1 MRTESPAL
9 PASAASHSA
18 LYDSRV
24 CTPGAL
30 RAAVAAARAQGRS
43 IGFVPTM
50 GALHAGH
57 VSLVSLLKARGAFVT
72 ASVFVNPRQFAAHE
86 DLGAY
91 PRDLAGD
98 AAKLAAAGCDLLYAP
113 EAAAIYPPG
122 FATAVSVGGVSEGLE
137 SATRPHFFGGVA
149 TVVAK
154 LLLQVGADFA
164 AFGEK
169 DYQQLLVVRRLVRDL
184 DIPCEIVA
192 GPIVREPDGLAMSSR
207 NAYLSAAE
215 RVTAG
220 RFNGVLAAAVGALE
234 AGEAIAPVLARCEE
248 ALRTAGFDRI
258 EYVALRD
265 AADLA
270 PVPGARLDRPARL
283 LATVVLGKTRL
294 LDNFAVRPAAHS
306 ARAG

>member
-1 MRTESPAL
+1 MADESLRL
-9 PASAASHSA
+9 PVSAPPGCTLFEA
-18 LYDSRV
+18 RV
-24 CTPGAL
+24 RTPGAL
-30 RAAVAAARAQGRS
+30 RAAVAAARAQGRI

-57 VSLVSLLKARGAFVT
+57 VSLVALLKARGAFVA

-113 EAAAIYPPG
+113 DAAAIYPAD
-122 FATAVSVGGVSEGLE
+122 FATTVHVGGVSEGLE
-137 SATRPHFFGGVA
+137 SAARPHFFGGVA

-154 LLLQVGADFA
+154 LLLQAGADLA

-169 DYQQLLVVRRLVRDL
+169 DYQQLLVVRRLVQDL
-184 DIPCEIVA
+184 DIPCEIVP
-192 GPIVREPDGLAMSSR
+192 GPIVREADGLAMSSR
-207 NAYLSAAE
+207 NAYLSAPE
-215 RVTAG
+215 REVAG
-220 RFNGVLAAAVGALE
+220 RFNGVLREAVRAIE
-234 AGEAIAPVLARCEE
+234 AGEAVAPALARCE
-248 ALRTAGFDRI
+248 ARLLAAGFARV

-270 PVPGARLDRPARL
+270 PVSGDRLDRPARL

-294 LDNFAVRPAAHS
+294 LDNFAVRPAAYS